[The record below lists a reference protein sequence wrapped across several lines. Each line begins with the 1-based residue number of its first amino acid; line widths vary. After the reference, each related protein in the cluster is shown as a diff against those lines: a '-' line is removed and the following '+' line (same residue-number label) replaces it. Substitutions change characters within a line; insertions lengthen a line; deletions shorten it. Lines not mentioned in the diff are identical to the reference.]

1 MRRRRLRVGAAALGS
16 LCSVIVVVLGTGFRG
31 GLGDA
36 APALAT
42 PLSAVES
49 PVPVASTTVTT
60 SATTTSSPTSTSA
73 PTTTTTPALRL
84 PVPTELPADAYATTP
99 DEVVATI
106 NIPSIGLETD
116 VHSGMTLTALNR
128 GPSWWPGTALPGQLG
143 NVVIGGHRTTYSRP
157 FRDLD
162 RLRPGDR
169 VIMTTGA
176 GQFTYAVVGT
186 EVVDPTAIEIA
197 DQTLGYTATI
207 FACHP
212 PGSAAHRIVAKLQL
226 VDGAGQPVPG
236 PVGHSIANPDE
247 IVRYRS

>member
-1 MRRRRLRVGAAALGS
+1 VGRRRRQLRLGAAALGS
-16 LCSVIVVVLGTGFRG
+16 LCSVIVVVLGTGF
-31 GLGDA
+31 LGRLDHTQPVPV
-36 APALAT
+36 AP
-42 PLSAVES
+42 AVES
-49 PVPVASTTVTT
+49 PVPVLA
-60 SATTTSSPTSTSA
+60 ATTAASAA
-73 PTTTTTPALRL
+73 PTTTTTTTAPTTTTLPGLRL
-84 PVPTELPADAYATTP
+84 PVPANLPDDAYAPTP

-106 NIPSIGLETD
+106 SIPSIGLETD

-162 RLRPGDR
+162 QLQPGDP

-176 GQFTYAVVGT
+176 GRFTYAVVET

-197 DQTLGYTATI
+197 DQTLGYTATL

-212 PGSAAHRIVAKLQL
+212 PGSAAYRIVAKLQL
-226 VDGAGQPVPG
+226 VDDAGQPVPG
-236 PVGHSIANPDE
+236 PAGYAIANANE
-247 IVRYRS
+247 IVRFRS